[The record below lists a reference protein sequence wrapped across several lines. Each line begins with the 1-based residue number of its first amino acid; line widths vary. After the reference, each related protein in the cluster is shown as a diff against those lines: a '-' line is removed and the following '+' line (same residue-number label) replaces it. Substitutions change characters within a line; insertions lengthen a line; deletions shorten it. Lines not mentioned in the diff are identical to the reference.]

1 MTLYGGDTHEAS
13 SPSTVGVSRQQIE
26 SLIGEARLGSGV
38 ALGQLL
44 EACRHYLTDQ
54 ARRQVVPGLKCKVS
68 ASDLVQE
75 TSLDAHR
82 DFASFRGQCLE
93 ELIAW
98 LRRILLYNAANA
110 ARRYRAGKRQ
120 LSRELAIEGHPD
132 VAKQLTAADPS
143 PRSLAVADEEQ
154 ASVLQAIER
163 LPDDYQTVIWLR
175 NREHYSFVEI
185 GDFMDRSPDAVRKL
199 WFRAIERLQS
209 ELSSDVS
216 DER

>member
-1 MTLYGGDTHEAS
+1 MTLYEREVRDAGF
-13 SPSTVGVSRQQIE
+13 PSTGSVHRDQVEAWIA
-26 SLIGEARLGSGV
+26 EARLGSSV

-44 EACRHYLTDQ
+44 EACRQYLTDQ
-54 ARRQVVPGLKCKVS
+54 ARRQVVPTLKCKVS

-93 ELIAW
+93 ELVAW

-120 LSRELAIEGHPD
+120 LSREVGLEGHPD
-132 VAKQLTAADPS
+132 VAKHLTAGDPS
-143 PRSLAVADEEQ
+143 PRSLVMAGEEH
-154 ASVLQAIER
+154 SNVLRAIER

-185 GDFMDRSPDAVRKL
+185 GGFMDRSPDAVRKL

-209 ELSSDVS
+209 ELCGDDSGG
-216 DER
+216 R